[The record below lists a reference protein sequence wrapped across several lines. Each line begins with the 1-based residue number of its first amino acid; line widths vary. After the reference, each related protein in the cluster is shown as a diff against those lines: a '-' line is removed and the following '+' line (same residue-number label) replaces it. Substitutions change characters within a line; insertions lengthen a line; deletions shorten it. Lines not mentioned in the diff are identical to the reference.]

1 MMNDPIPISK
11 EGNSGWTADE
21 KIKYEQARHTRNMQT
36 GFLVVLGVILLSFFV
51 PLGVFLT
58 RLAMGA

>member
-1 MMNDPIPISK
+1 MEKPVQVERWS
-11 EGNSGWTADE
+11 ADE
-21 KIKYEQARHTRNMQT
+21 RIRYEDARAKRAHQT
-36 GFLVVLGVILLSFFV
+36 GFLVVLGIIVLCFFV

>member
-1 MMNDPIPISK
+1 MKPVEIDRWS
-11 EGNSGWTADE
+11 ADE
-21 KIKYEQARHTRNMQT
+21 QIKYEDARAKRRQQT
-36 GFLVVLGVILLSFFV
+36 GFLVVLGIVVLCFFV